1 MSNTRH
7 KTMLS
12 EHFSKEELSY
22 SWIAVENGL
31 DNEPPSAACLALAY
45 LAIHLLEPLRRLNN
59 GPIAILSGYRSE
71 AVNRLAGGVAT
82 SQHRNGEAVDCYI
95 PEGPGRLLEI
105 LKKSGLLFDQA
116 ILYRKRKFLHIS
128 LKERGHNR
136 MQVLFY
142 MLLCLLILLPS
153 CRIRQESVKKG
164 QTFQTDSLFF
174 SDKDSSFLNGRTYI
188 TDSINWNITRVVFSP
203 PDSAGHQYPAEIT
216 LLQGNKYH
224 NMIDTVSHTNNSL
237 LELTHQQTNQ
247 SYFSENKEYNQSSSI
262 RIWII
267 SGILFAG
274 GYVWWNI
281 VSSRNFNK

>member
-12 EHFSKEELSY
+12 EHFSKEELTY
-22 SWIAVENGL
+22 SNIAVVNGL
-31 DNEPPSAACLALAY
+31 DNEPPPAAYRALAY
-45 LAIHLLEPLRRLNN
+45 LATHLLEPLRRLNN
-59 GPIAILSGYRSE
+59 GPIAILSGYRNDT
-71 AVNRLAGGVAT
+71 VNRLAGGVAA
-82 SQHRNGEAVDCYI
+82 SQHQNGEAVDCYI

-247 SYFSENKEYNQSSSI
+247 SYFSENK
-262 RIWII
+262 
-267 SGILFAG
+267 
-274 GYVWWNI
+274 
-281 VSSRNFNK
+281 